1 MHNSNK
7 KKKND
12 FIDVRLMIENE
23 KQREKDDEN
32 VSNKVSRSFYRW
44 SLFPFCLTDCDC
56 SKGLTIDRF

>member
-1 MHNSNK
+1 
-7 KKKND
+7 
-12 FIDVRLMIENE
+12 MIENE